1 VGEREAGARGL
12 SAGAGARRPPWSAF
26 RDALT
31 EAGFRPTRT
40 RGQNFL
46 VDPNVHAAIVRDAAV
61 QEGERVLE
69 VGTGCGFLSVHLAEA
84 GVELLTVEID
94 PRLAEIAGRFLS
106 PYPNVR
112 VLVADALAGKHRLD
126 PALEASLR
134 DFTPYHLV
142 ANLPYS
148 IAAPLVAV
156 LARSSFAPR
165 SFTVLVQ
172 KEVAL
177 RLSARPGDGSW
188 GALSARLAA
197 RYEGELGR
205 DVGAQL
211 FWPRPRV
218 ESAVVHLRRRDDVPG
233 EGLLEALERVIEVAF
248 RHPRRQLPGALEG
261 LYGSKAEALRVL
273 EGLEIDSRNRPGDL
287 SRGDLLRL
295 AGTLC

>member
-1 VGEREAGARGL
+1 MGEREAGARGL

-112 VLVADALAGKHRLD
+112 VLVCDALAGKHLLD
-126 PALEASLR
+126 PVLEASLR

-148 IAAPLVAV
+148 IAAPLVAL
-156 LARSSFAPR
+156 LARSSYAPE
-165 SFTVLVQ
+165 SLTVLVQ

-177 RLSARPGDGSW
+177 RLSACPGDGSW
-188 GALSARLAA
+188 GALSARLAV
-197 RYEGELGR
+197 RYETELGR

-218 ESAVVHLRRRDDVPG
+218 ESAVVHLRRRAEIPEAGV
-233 EGLLEALERVIEVAF
+233 LEALERVIEAVF

-261 LYGSKAEALRVL
+261 LFGSKAAALQVL
-273 EGLEIDSRNRPGDL
+273 QGLEINSRNRPGDL

-295 AGTLC
+295 AATLS